1 MNLVR
6 RIMIPAASLV
16 LLAGAATAAN
26 ASADQPVEEASWVNL
41 TCSPTQ
47 TAITDVP
54 HRLFD
59 AWNRGDAAGV
69 AAQFTTDGHMIP
81 SNGAYLT
88 SRTAIANFYTG
99 AFAGP
104 LKGTR
109 MIGKPLTVRC
119 LSNNTAVID
128 GLGGLLKP
136 GDTYTDPEQV
146 PIGQRIIVSWTAVR
160 VDGAYYMKEFQSTPI
175 QG

>member
-1 MNLVR
+1 MSLAR
-6 RIMIPAASLV
+6 RIAIPAVSLM
-16 LLAGAATAAN
+16 LLAGVATAAN
-26 ASADQPVEEASWVNL
+26 AVEEPAQDSLFGPV
-41 TCSPTQ
+41 CSPTQ

-54 HRLFD
+54 HRLFA
-59 AWNRGDAAGV
+59 AWNNGDAAGV

-88 SRTAIANFYTG
+88 SRAAIQSFYQG

-104 LKGTR
+104 LAGTR

-119 LSNNTAVID
+119 LSSSTAVID

-136 GDTYTDPEQV
+136 GDTYTEPEQV

-160 VDGAYYMKEFQSTPI
+160 VGNTYYMKEFQSTTI

>member
-6 RIMIPAASLV
+6 RIMVPAVSLV

-26 ASADQPVEEASWVNL
+26 ASGESEELLGLS
-41 TCSPTQ
+41 CSPTQ

-88 SRTAIANFYTG
+88 SRNSIASFYTS

-104 LKGTR
+104 LKDTR
-109 MIGKPLTVRC
+109 MIGRPLTVRC
-119 LSNNTAVID
+119 LSTTTAVID

-160 VDGAYYMKEFQSTPI
+160 VGNTYYMKEFQSTSI

>member
-26 ASADQPVEEASWVNL
+26 ASAEQESSVDETASWANL

-81 SNGAYLT
+81 SNGSYLT
-88 SRTAIANFYTG
+88 SRTAIANFYQG

-104 LKGTR
+104 LKE
-109 MIGKPLTVRC
+109 
-119 LSNNTAVID
+119 
-128 GLGGLLKP
+128 
-136 GDTYTDPEQV
+136 PE
-146 PIGQRIIVSWTAVR
+146 
-160 VDGAYYMKEFQSTPI
+160 
-175 QG
+175 

>member
-1 MNLVR
+1 MRRVR
-6 RIMIPAASLV
+6 SI
-16 LLAGAATAAN
+16 LLATLSLITVSGATTAAHATAE
-26 ASADQPVEEASWVNL
+26 STD
-41 TCSPTQ
+41 CSPTQ

-59 AWNRGDAAGV
+59 AWDAGDADGV

-81 SNGAYLT
+81 SNGTYLT
-88 SRTAIANFYTG
+88 SRSQIASYYRA

-104 LKGTR
+104 LKDTR
-109 MIGKPLTVRC
+109 MIGKPVSVRC
-119 LSNNTAVID
+119 LSSGTAVID

-136 GDTYTDPEQV
+136 GDTYTDPEDV

-160 VDGAYYMKEFQSTPI
+160 SNNVYYMKEFQSTTV
-175 QG
+175 QS

>member
-1 MNLVR
+1 M
-6 RIMIPAASLV
+6 AAAALT
-16 LLAGAATAAN
+16 LLAGTTTV
-26 ASADQPVEEASWVNL
+26 ASAVSEQSATTTTP

-47 TAITDVP
+47 SAITDVP

-59 AWNRGDAAGV
+59 AWNRGDAHGV

-88 SRTAIANFYTG
+88 SRDAITQYYKG

-109 MIGKPLTVRC
+109 MIGTPLSVRC
-119 LSNNTAVID
+119 LSSTTAVVD

-136 GDTYTDPEQV
+136 GDTYTDPAQV
-146 PIGQRIIVSWTAVR
+146 PIGQRIIVSWTAVL
-160 VDGAYYMKEFQSTPI
+160 VNGTYYMKEFQSTTV